1 MMLVVITCGVGAWPV
16 SYAVGAETSSLRIRS
31 KTQGIGGLVSH
42 AGAIV
47 ANLILPYIYNPDSG
61 DLKAKTGLVF
71 GASCLITA
79 GIGWLLVPEMKG
91 RNMHEIDR
99 MFELGL
105 PARRFKNWREDSSAG
120 VALEVQQS

>member
-1 MMLVVITCGVGAWPV
+1 MLVVITCGVGAWPV

-31 KTQGIGGLVSH
+31 KTQGVGGLVSH

-61 DLKAKTGLVF
+61 DLRAKTGLVF
-71 GASCLITA
+71 GATCSITVV
-79 GIGWLLVPEMKG
+79 IGWMLVPELKG
-91 RNMHEIDR
+91 RSVLEIDR

-105 PARRFKNWREDSSAG
+105 PARRFKGWRDGSSSG
-120 VALEVQQS
+120 EALEVQQG